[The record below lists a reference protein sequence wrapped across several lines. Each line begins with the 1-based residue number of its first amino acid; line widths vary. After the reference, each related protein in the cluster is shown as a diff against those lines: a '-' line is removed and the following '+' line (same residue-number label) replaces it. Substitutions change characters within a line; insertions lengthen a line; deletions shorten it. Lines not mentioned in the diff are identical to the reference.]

1 MPEDRTTDFTIGIIG
16 AGKVGRTLA
25 RLWYARGYTISAIY
39 SRSPE
44 RAGSLAAMVA
54 ARAVSRAADV
64 PKYAD
69 LTVIAVPDDVIEQVA
84 MGMADAEWMGK
95 GAVHTCGSKDA
106 AALEVLERRGAL
118 IGGLHPAFPF
128 ADVETA
134 IKGLPGAAFAV
145 EAAPQTPLRAWL
157 VELVAALDG
166 KLISIPPGGKA
177 LYHAALVIA
186 SNYTVTLYAVAES
199 LLGRLGADHPT
210 AEAALNPLVGGTVD
224 NLAAHGV
231 PAALTGPLTRLDTTT
246 IGSHLRALA
255 AVDSSLVDMYRGLA
269 RLSYPMLKLRGLTP
283 EPIESLFAKDSDHAN
298 DNT

>member
-1 MPEDRTTDFTIGIIG
+1 MPETRKAEFTIGIIG
-16 AGKVGRTLA
+16 AGKVGGTLA

-44 RAGSLAAMVA
+44 RAASLAAIVA
-54 ARAVSRAADV
+54 ARAVSRVEDV
-64 PKYAD
+64 PSHAD
-69 LTVIAVPDDVIEQVA
+69 LTVIAVPDDVVEQVA
-84 MGMADAEWMGK
+84 DGMADADWRGR

-106 AALEVLERRGAL
+106 GALAELEKRGAMT
-118 IGGLHPAFPF
+118 GGLHPAFPF

-134 IKGLPGAAFAV
+134 IMGLLGAAFAV
-145 EAAPQTPLRAWL
+145 EAAPQTPLSAWL
-157 VELVAALDG
+157 VDLVAALDG

-199 LLGRLGADHPT
+199 LLRQLGADHPT

-224 NLAAHGV
+224 NLAVHGV
-231 PAALTGPLTRLDTTT
+231 PAALTGPLTRLDTAT

-255 AVDSSLVDMYRGLA
+255 AVDTSLVEMYRGLA

-283 EPIESLFAKDSDHAN
+283 EPIESLFSQDSDHAN